1 MTWLRG
7 KLEVERS
14 EREEPKAV
22 IYHLK
27 GSLIDSRECYDLLED
42 VREEIRTG
50 YKDFVLDLE
59 GVRRVT
65 SAGVGLL
72 AACYTSVTRAE
83 GRLHVSGVS
92 TETRMLLELVNLWSY
107 IKDFDTAEE
116 AHAAMA

>member
-22 IYHLK
+22 IFRLK

-42 VREEIRTG
+42 VRGEIRAG
-50 YKDFVLDLE
+50 YRDFVLDLT
-59 GVRRVT
+59 GVKRLT

-72 AACYTSVTRAE
+72 AACYTSITRVQ

-116 AHAAMA
+116 ALASLG